1 MLNGTKNTYLLISD
15 INESMKFRI
24 ALLLLLV
31 SVSWPSQSQKKLL
44 DSLESTLK
52 ITQDI
57 RIKTDLLNQLS
68 YNYYDINDTLAMK
81 YAKEALALSLRSNY
95 PTGTKHA
102 YSLIGFGI
110 GLSDRYKAIQYFKKS
125 DNLVVPNSEDV
136 TYGNL
141 LFWGNLYT
149 ELAKYDSAVYL
160 YQRVRKMNS
169 AKSLTWSKYVYKN
182 MAYVSIEQWKN
193 KEALLYLDS
202 ASALNYTSN
211 DSYLEREIL
220 LYYGQAYQNLLA
232 FDKSKEYLTK
242 YCQLVFESGDYY
254 QQIECRIY
262 QSKMHLHKGEFH
274 DALIYGLQALELTKT
289 YYYDPQYVSVLIQLG
304 KVYFEL
310 SELDLSSKYFF
321 DAMKLSEQLG
331 LENKV
336 ATIYNNLGWISI
348 VRGKHQDAI
357 KYANLAQEILEKTN
371 DLKEIAESH
380 NLRGKAYCDSKEY
393 KLSLLELEK
402 SLRIR
407 EAIDYPEG
415 VCSTLYD
422 MAQLYEILHQDDKVL
437 SLLKRTIYLEEQINN
452 KPYLSLCYTA
462 IARFLIKKNDLPSA
476 LIYLKKDEALGERD
490 NSLFIRRSNAKT
502 YSLYFDA
509 KKDYKKA
516 LEYQRLYQNL
526 SDSIFS
532 EQSTQK
538 QAEYEALYKVEK
550 KEKEI
555 EFLNQKHRNQ
565 VAQLKLQRSQL
576 FQKNIFIGMAVFGL
590 LLIGV
595 GSFVGYHYYREK
607 SFSNSKLVQ
616 LNKEIQSNLDHINEL
631 KTGLEASESQYRSL
645 IENAT
650 DIIYELDENGKIIY
664 FNPESKRITGYS
676 EAELRKKHFWE
687 MIDPNWTKK
696 YVEEIIGLVKRQ
708 AEFAFHEVPI
718 VTKLGEIVWLGQNIR
733 MVYDNNRLVKA
744 DVVAR
749 VITNEKLAR
758 EEMYRV
764 KVQAEKANAA
774 KSEFLANIS
783 HEIRTPLNGVIGF
796 SDLLMRTELNHTQQK
811 YVSIV
816 SQSANS
822 LLNIIDDILDFSK
835 IEAKKF
841 ELSVDKT
848 NLLELCH
855 QVTDM
860 IKYQANKKG
869 LKVSLTMASNTP
881 QTIWADETRLRQVL
895 VNLLANA
902 VKFTQEGEVEL
913 KIDKL
918 ENHGAGQDTLRFL
931 VIDTGIG
938 IDPKN
943 QKKIFE
949 AFVQE
954 DISNTKKYGGTGLG
968 LTISNELLALM
979 DSKLELKSE
988 VGKGSQFYFDAS
1000 FKVESKELSRKER
1013 KEQVV

>member
-1 MLNGTKNTYLLISD
+1 
-15 INESMKFRI
+15 
-24 ALLLLLV
+24 
-31 SVSWPSQSQKKLL
+31 
-44 DSLESTLK
+44 
-52 ITQDI
+52 
-57 RIKTDLLNQLS
+57 
-68 YNYYDINDTLAMK
+68 
-81 YAKEALALSLRSNY
+81 
-95 PTGTKHA
+95 
-102 YSLIGFGI
+102 
-110 GLSDRYKAIQYFKKS
+110 
-125 DNLVVPNSEDV
+125 
-136 TYGNL
+136 
-141 LFWGNLYT
+141 
-149 ELAKYDSAVYL
+149 
-160 YQRVRKMNS
+160 MNS

-182 MAYVSIEQWKN
+182 MAYVSLEQWKN

-220 LYYGQAYQNLLA
+220 LYYGRVYQNLLA

-254 QQIECRIY
+254 EQIECRVY

-289 YYYDPQYVSVLIQLG
+289 YYYDPQYISVLIQLG

-321 DAMKLSEQLG
+321 EAMKLSEQLG

-336 ATIYNNLGWISI
+336 ATIYNNLGWISN
-348 VRGKHQDAI
+348 VRGKQQD
-357 KYANLAQEILEKTN
+357 ANLALTILEKTG
-371 DLKEIAESH
+371 DHKEIAESH

-393 KLSLLELEK
+393 KLSLLEFEE

-407 EAIDYPEG
+407 EAISYPEG

-462 IARFLIKKNDLPSA
+462 IARFLIKKNDLPAA

-526 SDSIFS
+526 SDRIFN

-565 VAQLKLQRSQL
+565 LAQLKLQRSQL
-576 FQKNIFIGMAVFGL
+576 FQKNIFIGRAVFGL
-590 LLIGV
+590 LLIGA

-607 SFSNSKLVQ
+607 SISNGKLVQ

-631 KTGLEASESQYRSL
+631 KTGLETSERQYRSL

-676 EAELRKKHFWE
+676 EVELLKKHFWE

-696 YVEEIIGLVKRQ
+696 YTEEIISLVKRQ
-708 AEFAFHEVPI
+708 AEFTFHEVPI
-718 VTKLGEIVWLGQNIR
+718 VTKQGEVVWLGQNIR

-796 SDLLMRTELNHTQQK
+796 SDLLTRTALNQTQQK

-835 IEAKKF
+835 IESKKF

-860 IKYQANKKG
+860 IKYQANVKG

-918 ENHGAGQDTLRFL
+918 KNSVAGQDTLRFS
-931 VIDTGIG
+931 VMDSGIG

-988 VGKGSQFYFDAS
+988 VGKGSLFYFDAS
-1000 FKVESKELSRKER
+1000 FKVEAGGVNQKEL
-1013 KEQVV
+1013 KEQVA